1 MPPGGVVFERAALE
15 RCGGF
20 DEAFP
25 TMNDKEL
32 LARLAA
38 RGVGFRYVP
47 GLILYHRDHGNARL
61 SRQTITRCRM
71 GEAILDRHT
80 AELEASHAWT
90 GFRRRQLA
98 AEYFLLALAF
108 FLAMGR
114 GYVTSDLRALVFVGI
129 FGGYTTMS
137 TFGLETVALL
147 AEGQLGWAAGNIFLN
162 GGLCVVGA
170 YLGRTVG
177 MLLGGA

>member
-1 MPPGGVVFERAALE
+1 M
-15 RCGGF
+15 
-20 DEAFP
+20 
-25 TMNDKEL
+25 
-32 LARLAA
+32 LARL
-38 RGVGFRYVP
+38 GVLVSNDAVA
-47 GLILYHRDHGNARL
+47 IE
-61 SRQTITRCRM
+61 RCVDKSM
-71 GEAILDRHT
+71 T
-80 AELEASHAWT
+80 S
-90 GFRRRQLA
+90 
-98 AEYFLLALAF
+98 FLLALAF